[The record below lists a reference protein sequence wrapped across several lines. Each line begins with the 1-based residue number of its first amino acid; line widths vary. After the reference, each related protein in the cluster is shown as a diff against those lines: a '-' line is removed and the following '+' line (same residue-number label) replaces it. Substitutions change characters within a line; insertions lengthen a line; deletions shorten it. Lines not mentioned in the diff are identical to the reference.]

1 MVLVRGG
8 GENVKTGEKGE
19 GYDDSLFAPMAEAF
33 RSDLSQWI
41 ENATVIFNFET
52 LNVFKDGHKLKD
64 VNYAYVDTCYFRT
77 FGIKVLKGNPEELQ
91 RAGSIFVSETFVR
104 DAFGG
109 QDPVGQKLSLD
120 KQHELT
126 VRGVYQDTPENTAY
140 HFDFVAPIYA
150 GGGYIGGGT
159 WGRNDIYY
167 TILRLRDGVDREE
180 INRQIYKAM
189 QNIILILLMMNGE
202 AFMMHSHCPKFIW
215 MTQIPVLAF
224 TFMVFGLCYIF
235 VAIMNYVLVAIA
247 TMSRRAKSIG
257 VHKCSGASAINIF
270 SMFLFETGIVVL
282 ISVIVALF
290 IIFNTK
296 DLIEDL
302 LSVQLSS
309 LFTLETLWVPML
321 IVLYCS
327 W

>member
-1 MVLVRGG
+1 MKQIYYAIQSTLHGRGSNVTKIISLSLGLTIGVLLFSQIAFELNYEKCYPEADRLVLVRGG

-104 DAFGG
+104 DVFGG

-202 AFMMHSHCPKFIW
+202 IFMMHSHCPKFIW
-215 MTQIPVLAF
+215 MTQIPALAF
-224 TFMVFGLCYIF
+224 TFMVFGLCHIF
-235 VAIMNYVLVAIA
+235 CGNHEL
-247 TMSRRAKSIG
+247 
-257 VHKCSGASAINIF
+257 C
-270 SMFLFETGIVVL
+270 
-282 ISVIVALF
+282 IS
-290 IIFNTK
+290 
-296 DLIEDL
+296 
-302 LSVQLSS
+302 S
-309 LFTLETLWVPML
+309 
-321 IVLYCS
+321 YCYHEPQGKKYRCA
-327 W
+327 